1 MDTEILKIFK
11 DWGGHILS
19 MLGIIGGMWAYFIHD
34 RKLKNQEERLNELQI
49 KQIEKVEAK
58 EKMAEIKCNVI
69 KGNRGN
75 ARIRFVNAGSSEAR
89 NVRIEIL
96 TPLEDM
102 KNVLTHG
109 DWGVYQRISPQSHR
123 EELIALCMGHP
134 DVVDLKVTW
143 DDDYKLDRTVELS
156 VPL

>member
-58 EKMAEIKCNVI
+58 EKMAEIKCNTI
-69 KGNRGN
+69 KNSKGSTNYV
-75 ARIRFVNAGSSEAR
+75 RFVNIGASEAR
-89 NVRIEIL
+89 NVRVEIQNPPDEMNL
-96 TPLEDM
+96 VIMQD
-102 KNVLTHG
+102 N
-109 DWGVYQRISPQSHR
+109 WGPYSRISPQYYR
-123 EELIALCMGHP
+123 EEHILLCEGYP
-134 DVVDLKVTW
+134 DVIDVKI
-143 DDDYKLDRTVELS
+143 
-156 VPL
+156 